1 VCLEFK
7 SIEVKL
13 SETNEKKNLKSEKE
27 QQQPTKAPFAK
38 KERKNFCFSFSPF
51 FKQFACKHKNDAYSL
66 SLLKIESQKTGL
78 KR

>member
-1 VCLEFK
+1 VCLGFK

-66 SLLKIESQKTGL
+66 SLLKIESQKNWIE
-78 KR
+78 

>member
-1 VCLEFK
+1 MCLGFK
-7 SIEVKL
+7 SIEGKL

-27 QQQPTKAPFAK
+27 QQQPTKTPFAK

-66 SLLKIESQKTGL
+66 SLLKIESQKNWIE
-78 KR
+78 

>member
-1 VCLEFK
+1 VCLGFK

-13 SETNEKKNLKSEKE
+13 SETNEKKNLKSGKE

-38 KERKNFCFSFSPF
+38 KERKKTFVFLFASL

-66 SLLKIESQKTGL
+66 SLC
-78 KR
+78 